1 MSIRRV
7 VTNVDSKR
15 VDHSWESYVDFL
27 GLNVAMD
34 AVAAYVCEHDL
45 MILDLHGGHVIR
57 AAGQL
62 MDPPQPTYSGACG
75 LTE

>member
-7 VTNVDSKR
+7 VTNVDFKR
-15 VDHSWESYVDFL
+15 FEHSWKFSVDFL

-34 AVAAYVCEHDL
+34 TVAAHVCEHDL

-75 LTE
+75 FTK